1 MGSIGW
7 KDVTVVKI
15 DDYEELK
22 RKANAWDNYIS
33 ELRKKKTEE
42 MKITFGAML
51 SRQVDKEVEKI
62 ERKYMEDKQND

>member
-1 MGSIGW
+1 MEAIGW
-7 KDVTVVKI
+7 KDVTIVKI

-33 ELRKKKTEE
+33 ELREKKTEE

-51 SRQVDKEVEKI
+51 SQQVDKEVEKI
-62 ERKYMEDKQND
+62 ERHYMEDK